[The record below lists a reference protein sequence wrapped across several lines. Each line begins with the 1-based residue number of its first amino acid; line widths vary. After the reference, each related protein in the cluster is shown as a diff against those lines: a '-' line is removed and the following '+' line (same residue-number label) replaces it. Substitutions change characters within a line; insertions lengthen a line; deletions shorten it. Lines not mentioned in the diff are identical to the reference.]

1 MEQNGKHCGTCF
13 FWSRVAHML
22 DLELGR
28 CSLFEREMR
37 EQQFCGMWEGRLSNA
52 VDEPPN
58 SQQDLTK

>member
-1 MEQNGKHCGTCF
+1 MEPSGKHCGTCF

-37 EQQFCGMWEGRLSNA
+37 EQQHCGMWESRLQSMIEGPANPQHN
-52 VDEPPN
+52 D
-58 SQQDLTK
+58 T